1 MLVSAKVALAPRA
14 AHPSASVVAVSIR
27 EHPTATHGDAIT
39 ASLSVGVELAAAVNV
54 GATLSTSQLQF
65 VRFPVARTMVPT
77 RSPIVV
83 QVKMPMMI
91 SKLVRDLPSRT
102 TSGLVSEIAGW
113 IGGTIVILSCGTT
126 AIDATI
132 EKRAAR

>member
-39 ASLSVGVELAAAVNV
+39 ASLSVGVALAA
-54 GATLSTSQLQF
+54 LSTSQLQF
-65 VRFPVARTMVPT
+65 IRFPVARTMVPT

-83 QVKMPMMI
+83 QVKIPMMI
-91 SKLVRDLPSRT
+91 NKPFRDLPSRT
-102 TSGLVSEIAGW
+102 NSGLVSERAGW
-113 IGGTIVILSCGTT
+113 IGGTIAILSCGTT
-126 AIDATI
+126 AIDATM
-132 EKRAAR
+132 EKRAAL